1 MLREGNTN
9 TYKMELK
16 KLNVV
21 KQKKKACC
29 SISLVS

>member
-1 MLREGNTN
+1 MLREENTS

-21 KQKKKACC
+21 KQKKKHAVV
-29 SISLVS
+29 LV